1 MKGGRGLLLL
11 LALAMGFA
19 WVGEQDTRPTGGS
32 VDPLLASLD
41 AMDAA
46 KGREALV
53 ALREQLADDPASP
66 RAGNPEGRIPV
77 VVFFDYRCVYCRQ
90 LPPMLERLAAEN
102 PDVRLV
108 FKEWPIFRGIS
119 EVAARTALAAD
130 RQGAYWLMHQA
141 LMAERPLT
149 ETSILA
155 TAERLGLD
163 RQRLLSDRDDPSIAA
178 QLRDTAELADAL
190 HLKGTPVIVVGDRV
204 LRGLPGENELRE
216 AVRAAAS

>member
-1 MKGGRGLLLL
+1 
-11 LALAMGFA
+11 MG
-19 WVGEQDTRPTGGS
+19 ERDTRPTGGAA
-32 VDPLLASLD
+32 DPLLASLQ

-46 KGREALV
+46 KGREALASV
-53 ALREQLADDPASP
+53 RKQLADDPGSP

-119 EVAARTALAAD
+119 EVAARTALGAD
-130 RQGAYWLMHQA
+130 RQGAYWPMHEA

-149 ETSILA
+149 EASILA
-155 TAERLGLD
+155 AADRLGLD
-163 RQRLLSDRDDPSIAA
+163 RRRLLIDRDDAASAA
-178 QLRDTAELADAL
+178 QLRDTAALADAL

-204 LRGLPGENELRE
+204 LRGLPDEDELRQ
-216 AVRAAAS
+216 AVRAATS